1 MTGIIVTIRRG
12 LVQLAWLLGG
22 VLTFAATLAM
32 TTPTRWMQPQV
43 GALAKSVLVAALIA
57 VAIYDWRTRR
67 VPPEISWPFF
77 VAGVGVGLSRWLF
90 VQDSCSVPYWIGLYV
105 LAQSQLIGGG
115 DAKLLFGAFG
125 LWPETAFFVA
135 LVGVF
140 VGWGFVY
147 VVWRY
152 REQVITRL
160 GARLGDFV
168 RSHGNAAGQPRQA
181 ATWAVALVI
190 GGWLLVI

>member
-1 MTGIIVTIRRG
+1 MTGVASTIRQG

-22 VLTFAATLAM
+22 ALTFTATLVLA
-32 TTPTRWMQPQV
+32 TPTWWMQPLV
-43 GALAKSVLVAALIA
+43 GALAKSVLVSVLIA
-57 VAIYDWRTRR
+57 VAIQDWRTRR

-77 VAGVGVGLSRWLF
+77 VAGFGVGLSRWLL
-90 VQDSCSVPYWIGLYV
+90 VQDSRIVPYWIGLYV

-125 LWPETAFFVA
+125 LWPDTPFFLA

-140 VGWGFVY
+140 VGWGIVY

-152 REQVITRL
+152 RAQVI
-160 GARLGDFV
+160 ARLGERLGEFV
-168 RSHGNAAGQPRQA
+168 RTHGDAAGQPRQA